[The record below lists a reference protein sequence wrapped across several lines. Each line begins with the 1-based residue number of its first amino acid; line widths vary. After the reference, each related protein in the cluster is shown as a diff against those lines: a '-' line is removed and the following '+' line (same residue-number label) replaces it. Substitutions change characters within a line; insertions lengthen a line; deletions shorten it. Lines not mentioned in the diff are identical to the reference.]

1 MNNRIREVREHF
13 KLTQTEFG
21 ERLGVSR
28 DVIGNIEYNRL
39 KNPKQKEPIIKL
51 ICSTFGVNELWLRS
65 GEGDMFQAM
74 NEDEELAA
82 YLGDVMN
89 DEPESFLRRLTM
101 EMKNWTPEVWQMLE
115 EICKRLAT
123 EKPDTEYEPNQ

>member
-51 ICSTFGVNELWLRS
+51 ICSTFGVNEIWLRS
-65 GEGDMFQAM
+65 GEGEMFQAM

-89 DEPESFLRRLTM
+89 DETASFRSRLTI
-101 EMKNWTPEVWQMLE
+101 EMKNWMPEVWQMLE
-115 EICKRLAT
+115 EICKLLAT
-123 EKPDTEYEPNQ
+123 EKPDTE

>member
-1 MNNRIREVREHF
+1 M
-13 KLTQTEFG
+13 TFG
-21 ERLGVSR
+21 ERLKELRKYKNMTQQEFSDKLKIKRPTIANYEADRVEPSSA
-28 DVIGNIEYNRL
+28 VIAGICREY
-39 KNPKQKEPIIKL
+39 
-51 ICSTFGVNELWLRS
+51 GVNEIWLRS

-89 DEPESFLRRLTM
+89 DETASFRRRLTM

-123 EKPDTEYEPNQ
+123 EKPDTE

>member
-1 MNNRIREVREHF
+1 MNNRIKEVREHF

-51 ICSTFGVNELWLRS
+51 ICSTFGVNEIWLRT
-65 GEGDMFQAM
+65 GEGEMFQAM
-74 NEDEELAA
+74 TENEELAA
-82 YLGDVMN
+82 YLGDVMH
-89 DEPESFLRRLTM
+89 DEPESFRRRLTL

-123 EKPDTEYEPNQ
+123 EKPDTE

>member
-1 MNNRIREVREHF
+1 MDTIGMRIRQVR
-13 KLTQTEFG
+13 KADSLTLTEFG
-21 ERLGVSR
+21 NKIGITAASVSAFELG
-28 DVIGNIEYNRL
+28 
-39 KNPKQKEPIIKL
+39 KTNPSDQTIRS
-51 ICSTFGVNELWLRS
+51 ICREFKVNKIWLRS

-74 NEDEELAA
+74 TEDEELDA

-89 DEPESFLRRLTM
+89 DETESFLCRLTL

-123 EKPDTEYEPNQ
+123 EKPDTE

>member
-51 ICSTFGVNELWLRS
+51 ICSTFGVNELWLRT
-65 GEGDMFQAM
+65 GEGEMFQAM
-74 NEDEELAA
+74 TEDEELSD

-89 DEPESFLRRLTM
+89 DEPASFLRRLTL

-123 EKPDTEYEPNQ
+123 EKMPDTE

>member
-51 ICSTFGVNELWLRS
+51 ICSTFGVNELWLRT
-65 GEGDMFQAM
+65 GEGEMFQAM
-74 NEDEELAA
+74 TEDEELDA

-89 DEPESFLRRLTM
+89 DEPESFLRRITM
-101 EMKNWTPEVWQMLE
+101 EIKNWAPEVWHMLE

-123 EKPDTEYEPNQ
+123 EKPDTE

>member
-51 ICSTFGVNELWLRS
+51 ICSTFGVNEIWLRS
-65 GEGDMFQAM
+65 GEGEMLQAM

-82 YLGDVMN
+82 YLDDIMN
-89 DEPESFLRRLTM
+89 DEPASFRRRLTL
-101 EMKNWTPEVWQMLE
+101 EIKNWTQEVWQMLE

-123 EKPDTEYEPNQ
+123 EKPDTE